1 MTVRLCGMILLLHS
15 LFFLVLGGLLHLLSS
30 KGLTC
35 SLVVGMIY
43 ISS

>member
-1 MTVRLCGMILLLHS
+1 MTVRLCGMILPLHS

-30 KGLTC
+30 MGLVC
-35 SLVVGMIY
+35 SLVVGMIC